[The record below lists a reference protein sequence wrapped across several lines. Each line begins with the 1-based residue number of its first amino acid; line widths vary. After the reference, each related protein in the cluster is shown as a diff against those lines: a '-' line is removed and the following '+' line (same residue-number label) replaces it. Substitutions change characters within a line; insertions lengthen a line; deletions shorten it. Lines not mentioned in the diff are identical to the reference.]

1 MGGCHSCRATL
12 RTEPWGSVL
21 CPTLP
26 LSPSLGPVSPEY
38 NRAANK
44 CREQRVQS
52 LCSTPTALSGS
63 HTMIWKAVA
72 TVECILYA
80 VSPRHEFPHTPNRP
94 LSRRHQC
101 AAVPASQKRAETG
114 KSVTHLYPNRI
125 CPKPSCCT
133 LSLPSRASSVLS
145 PCREATTCRIHSG
158 MEEGRILL
166 KALPVAG
173 HRGVFVLHLWSVQ
186 YS

>member
-38 NRAANK
+38 REANK

-63 HTMIWKAVA
+63 RTMIWKAVA

-94 LSRRHQC
+94 LSRHHQC

-114 KSVTHLYPNRI
+114 ESVTHLYPNRI